1 MSASGEPRLERRI
14 GTIGSGL
21 LSFNGIVGAGIFAL
35 PAALHVQFGAFSPWL
50 FPIFGLL
57 ILLVVVPFARLA
69 ALFSS
74 SGGPVA
80 YTACFGRAASFQV
93 GWVYYIARLT
103 AYAANA
109 NVFASYAA
117 ALWPALGGPV
127 GRAAVIVALVA
138 FVTWINLVG
147 VKRAIRALD
156 VMSLMKALPL
166 VALAVWALV
175 ESGRIEL
182 AGPLPEFGAFEAAA
196 LITLYAFV
204 GFENSVVPAG
214 ETVSPQRTIP
224 RALIVTVVATAALY
238 FAIQLAYVSVMP
250 AGAAPDAPLATLAGL
265 LIGSAGVVIISLTAM
280 ASVGGNFLGSMTS
293 TPRVTY
299 ALARDRLLPDW
310 FAHVS
315 PRWHTPSNSIL
326 FMGLAG
332 AALALTGSFVW
343 LAVVSTLA
351 RLFVYGAS
359 IAALPAARRANGLNT
374 GPALAAVMFG
384 GLLLCAWAAAQSE
397 LRSWAMLAG
406 LLVIGSILYAAAARS
421 AARAARESAASVSAI
436 QPPPSTRD
444 PS

>member
-1 MSASGEPRLERRI
+1 MSPSAEPRLERRI
-14 GTIGSGL
+14 GTVGSGL

-35 PAALHVQFGAFSPWL
+35 PATLHVQFGAFSPWL

-117 ALWPALGGPV
+117 ALWPALGGPW
-127 GRAAVIVALVA
+127 GRAAIILALVA
-138 FVTWINLVG
+138 CVTWINLIG

-166 VALAVWALV
+166 VALAVWAV
-175 ESGRIEL
+175 AASGRMEL
-182 AGPLPEFGAFEAAA
+182 AGPLPEFGALEAAA
-196 LITLYAFV
+196 LITLYAFI

-224 RALIVTVVATAALY
+224 RALVVTVAATAALY
-238 FAIQLAYVSVMP
+238 FIVQLAYASVMP
-250 AGAAPDAPLATLAGL
+250 EGESPEAPLAAMAGL
-265 LIGSAGVVIISLTAM
+265 LIGPAGIVILSLTAM

-299 ALARDRLLPDW
+299 ALARDHLLPDW

-315 PRWHTPSNSIL
+315 PRWRTPSYSIL

-374 GPALAAVMFG
+374 GPALAAVIAG
-384 GLLLCAWAAAQSE
+384 GLLLCGWAAAQSQ

-406 LLVIGSILYAAAARS
+406 LLVIGSILYAAAAR
-421 AARAARESAASVSAI
+421 AARGSAASVSAI

>member
-1 MSASGEPRLERRI
+1 MSARQEPLLERRI
-14 GTIGSGL
+14 GSLGSGL

-57 ILLVVVPFARLA
+57 ILLVALPFANLA

-93 GWVYYIARLT
+93 GWVYYIARTT

-117 ALWPALGGPV
+117 ALWPALGGTA

-138 FVTWINLVG
+138 LVTWINVVG
-147 VKRAIRALD
+147 VRRAIRALD
-156 VMSLMKALPL
+156 VVSLLKALPL
-166 VALAVWALV
+166 VVLAIWALV
-175 ESGRIEL
+175 ASGGVEL
-182 AGPLPEFGAFEAAA
+182 AGPLPEFGALEAAA
-196 LITLYAFV
+196 LITLYAFI

-214 ETVSPQRTIP
+214 ETVNPQRTIP
-224 RALIVTVVATAALY
+224 RALVTTIVATAALY
-238 FAIQLAYVSVMP
+238 FVIQLAYVSVMP
-250 AGAAPDAPLATLAGL
+250 EGASPDAPLAALAGL
-265 LIGSAGVVIISLTAM
+265 LIGPAGIILLSLTAM

-299 ALARDRLLPDW
+299 ALARDELLPRW
-310 FAHVS
+310 FGNVS
-315 PRWHTPSNSIL
+315 PRWHTPANSIL
-326 FMGLAG
+326 FMGLVG

-359 IAALPAARRANGLNT
+359 IAALPAARRAEGLKT
-374 GPALAAVMFG
+374 GPALGMLMLG
-384 GLLLCAWAAAQSE
+384 GLLVCVWAASQSE
-397 LRSWAMLAG
+397 LRSWIMLAA
-406 LLVIGSILYAAAARS
+406 LLITGTALYALAGRARRRRS
-421 AARAARESAASVSAI
+421 SPA
-436 QPPPSTRD
+436 
-444 PS
+444 

>member
-1 MSASGEPRLERRI
+1 MNATEEPRLERRI
-14 GTIGSGL
+14 GPVGSGL

-35 PAALHVQFGAFSPWL
+35 PATLHVQFGAFSPWL

-57 ILLVVVPFARLA
+57 ILLVALPFAKLA
-69 ALFSS
+69 ALFSA

-93 GWVYYIARLT
+93 GWVYYIARIT

-117 ALWPALGGPV
+117 ALSPALGGPL

-138 FVTWINLVG
+138 LVSWINLVG
-147 VKRAIRALD
+147 VRRAIRALD
-156 VMSLMKALPL
+156 VVSLMKALPL
-166 VALAVWALV
+166 VALAIWALV
-175 ESGRIEL
+175 ASGGGEL

-196 LITLYAFV
+196 LITLYAFI

-214 ETVSPQRTIP
+214 ETVAPQRTIP
-224 RALIVTVVATAALY
+224 RALIVTIVATAVLY
-238 FAIQLAYVSVMP
+238 FLIQLAYVSVMP
-250 AGAAPDAPLATLAGL
+250 AGAAPEAPLAALAEVLIGPAGL
-265 LIGSAGVVIISLTAM
+265 IILSLTAM

-299 ALARDRLLPDW
+299 ALARDKLLPDW
-310 FAHVS
+310 FAYVS
-315 PRWHTPSNSIL
+315 PRWHTPAYSII
-326 FMGLAG
+326 FMGVAG

-359 IAALPAARRANGLNT
+359 IAALPAARSANGLKT
-374 GPALAAVMFG
+374 GPALAALIVG
-384 GLLLCAWAAAQSE
+384 GLLLCVWAAAQSE
-397 LRSWAMLAG
+397 LRSWVMLAG
-406 LLVIGSILYAAAARS
+406 LLVVGSILYAVAARS
-421 AARAARESAASVSAI
+421 AAAS
-436 QPPPSTRD
+436 R
-444 PS
+444 